1 MLFLPEFIDSGQ
13 AEFAAASSTESNRT
27 GRPVLTAAVAAPV
40 QVAVFAQNIPAF
52 CELHFGIPMAGAVIC
67 ALNSR
72 LDAGMTSVLLQHS
85 EAKVVFVDAALLG
98 VAREALRFISQQAGG
113 ASRVP
118 AVVLINEALDEPPPA
133 ATGNDKIPG
142 VDRCYEYEALLL
154 SSSRGGDP
162 EFLIR

>member
-1 MLFLPEFIDSGQ
+1 M
-13 AEFAAASSTESNRT
+13 
-27 GRPVLTAAVAAPV
+27 
-40 QVAVFAQNIPAF
+40 FAQNIPAF

-72 LDAGMTSVLLQHS
+72 LDAGMAFVLLQHS
-85 EAKVVFVDAALLG
+85 EAKVVLVDVALLG

-133 ATGNDKIPG
+133 ATGNDKILG
-142 VDRCYEYEALLL
+142 VDRCYEYEAL
-154 SSSRGGDP
+154 SNSRGGDP
-162 EFLIR
+162 EFLIRWSDDENEPIALDPRAGAVNRGEGRWICGRWVNRGGRWIRGRR